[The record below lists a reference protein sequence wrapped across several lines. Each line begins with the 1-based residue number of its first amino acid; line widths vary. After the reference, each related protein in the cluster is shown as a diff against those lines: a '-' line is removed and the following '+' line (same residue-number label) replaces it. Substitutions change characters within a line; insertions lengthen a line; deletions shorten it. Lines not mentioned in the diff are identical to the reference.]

1 MNQKKHSIELV
12 FFSGKSKPFRTK
24 ALNIVEKLFS
34 REQISI
40 YTNLESFSSGLLQPG
55 YNHKIIL
62 ILINTQKDL
71 SGILGLKKL
80 LNDRNI
86 ILLLPDTEKETM
98 GQACKLY
105 PRYTSDIQ
113 SNFKDVIPVME
124 KMITKIQETIKG
136 EKND

>member
-12 FFSGKSKPFRTK
+12 FFSGKSKPLRAK

-34 REQISI
+34 REQIRI
-40 YTNLESFSSGLLQPG
+40 YTNLESFSTGLLQPG

-113 SNFKDVIPVME
+113 SNFKDVIPVLE